1 MIITVREVLKNGIET
16 GKLAIFNINDVV
28 RLECYDGKPYGTI
41 IFNNS
46 PISVNV
52 RSVASYRFMTMN
64 ISADAFME
72 LSDVYENYWS

>member
-1 MIITVREVLKNGIET
+1 MIIKVREVLKNGIET
-16 GKLAIFNINDVV
+16 GKTATFHISDLR
-28 RLECYDGKPYGTI
+28 RLEKYDGKPYGTI

-72 LSDVYENYWS
+72 LSDVYEKYWS